1 MVVRVRDWT
10 LRVSVVC
17 LVLSTSPV
25 LDVLVITFFTL
36 HDAVD
41 GARRAVL
48 AIVVEVTS
56 KLSLF
61 ALAVALVDVTA
72 SVTAAPIVIKVGT

>member
-41 GARRAVL
+41 GAQRAVL

-72 SVTAAPIVIKVGT
+72 SVTAAPILIKVGT